1 MAKVGHRSK
10 KESEESFGAYLVA
23 ITPHSDHLGQ
33 RSASHAESKQRM
45 KTIISNRKNEKREG
59 VFDLVKLMSKAE
71 KRNFKLYSTRLDC
84 NEGAKFL
91 ILFDALDSMEQYD
104 EAKVLTLCPTISKQQ
119 LPNLKAHLYKQILI
133 SLRMLGAQHSV
144 SLEIREQ
151 IDFVKILFDKGLYG
165 EAQKMLDKVEKRAKE
180 YEMLSTILDIVELK
194 RQLKV
199 LSYSSEMTQA
209 ADTTA
214 KAADVISEH
223 LNNIAALSRLAVQ
236 CYALHQNIGFA
247 RSQKDL
253 DRLNNYFK
261 PRIEAYEGEPM
272 DFTER
277 FYYYQAKAWYYY
289 ICHRTAQ
296 SYRYALKWVS
306 HFNRKPEMKEIMY
319 DSYMR
324 GYSQVLDGMFLM
336 HKYSAFE
343 RTLKEFEKESKTIG
357 EMNDNAQMI
366 SQGILFTGQLNRCL
380 MSGTYKDGLWI
391 AKNID
396 SYLKKYGERLTIH
409 EKMPLYFKVASLYFG
424 DGNYAKCIEYLAYI
438 IAVKDH
444 NIRRDL
450 QCYARMLNLM
460 ALYDAGLDFNIDY
473 QIRSVYSFI
482 VKMRDMTEMKAELFS
497 FFKSIGSVNAIDLKK
512 EFKNLYERLKPY
524 ENHTYERR
532 TFYYIDLLAWLES
545 KITEKSMGEIVR
557 NRFEASQ
564 ERENNKRDNG

>member
-1 MAKVGHRSK
+1 MGKTSTHK
-10 KESEESFGAYLVA
+10 KS
-23 ITPHSDHLGQ
+23 
-33 RSASHAESKQRM
+33 
-45 KTIISNRKNEKREG
+45 EKREG

-91 ILFDALDSMEQYD
+91 ILFDCLDSLEQYD
-104 EAKVLTLCPTISKQQ
+104 EAKVLALCPTITKQQ

-151 IDFVKILFDKGLYG
+151 IDFVKILFDKGLYSD
-165 EAQKMLDKVEKRAKE
+165 AQKQLEKIEKRAKE
-180 YEMLSTILDIVELK
+180 YEMLSPILDIVELK

-209 ADTTA
+209 ADITA
-214 KAADVISEH
+214 KAAVVISER
-223 LNNIAALSRLAVQ
+223 LNNIANLSRLAVQ
-236 CYALHQNIGFA
+236 CYALHQNLGFA

-261 PRIEAYEGEPM
+261 PRIEAYDGVPM

-289 ICHRTAQ
+289 IGHRTTQ
-296 SYRYALKWVS
+296 SYRYALKWVA

-319 DSYMR
+319 DGYMR
-324 GYSQVLDGMFLM
+324 GYAQVLDGMFLM
-336 HKYSAFE
+336 HKYSAFV
-343 RTLKEFEKESKTIG
+343 RTLEEFEKESKTIG
-357 EMNDNAQMI
+357 ELNDNARMI
-366 SQGILFTGQLNRCL
+366 SQGILFTGQLNKCL
-380 MSGTYKDGLWI
+380 MAGTYKDGLWI

-396 SYLKKYGERLTIH
+396 SYLKKYGERLTLH
-409 EKMPLYFKVASLYFG
+409 EKLPLYYKVANLYFG
-424 DGNYAKCIEYLAYI
+424 DGNYTKCIEYLSFI
-438 IAVKDH
+438 ISVKDH

-482 VKMRDMTEMKAELFS
+482 VKMRDMTEMKDDLLS
-497 FFKSIGSVNAIDLKK
+497 FFKSIGNINALDLKK
-512 EFKNLYERLKPY
+512 EFKKLYERLQPY
-524 ENHTYERR
+524 AKHRYERR
-532 TFYYIDLLAWLES
+532 TFYYIDLLSWLES
-545 KITEKSMGEIVR
+545 KITDKSMGEIVR
-557 NRFEASQ
+557 SHFEASREQ
-564 ERENNKRDNG
+564 ELRKQQNR

>member
-1 MAKVGHRSK
+1 MEKISTHK
-10 KESEESFGAYLVA
+10 KN
-23 ITPHSDHLGQ
+23 D
-33 RSASHAESKQRM
+33 
-45 KTIISNRKNEKREG
+45 KREG

-71 KRNFKLYSTRLDC
+71 KRNFKLYSTRLGS

-91 ILFDALDSMEQYD
+91 LLFDCLDAMEQYD
-104 EAKVLTLCPTISKQQ
+104 EAKVLALCPSISKQQ
-119 LPNLKAHLYKQILI
+119 LPNLKAHLYRQILI
-133 SLRMLGAQHSV
+133 SLRMLGAQHSI

-165 EAQKMLDKVEKRAKE
+165 EAQKMLEKAEKRAKE
-180 YEMLSTILDIVELK
+180 HEMLSAILDIVELK

-209 ADTTA
+209 ADITA
-214 KAADVISEH
+214 KAASVISEH
-223 LNNIAALSRLAVQ
+223 LSNIASLSRLAVQ
-236 CYALHQNIGFA
+236 CYALHQNLGFA
-247 RSQKDL
+247 RSQKDI
-253 DRLNNYFK
+253 DRLNSYFIPK
-261 PRIEAYEGEPM
+261 IEAFEGKDM
-272 DFTER
+272 NFTER

-289 ICHRTAQ
+289 ICHKTGL
-296 SYRYALKWVS
+296 SYRYALKWVA
-306 HFNRKPEMKEIMY
+306 HFNANPEMKEVMY

-336 HKYSAFE
+336 HKYSAFN
-343 RTLKEFEKESKTIG
+343 RTLEEFMHESQSVG
-357 EMNDNAQMI
+357 QLNDNAQMI
-366 SQGILFTGQLNRCL
+366 SQGILFTGQLNKCL
-380 MSGTYKDGLWI
+380 MAGTYKDGLWI

-396 SYLKKYGERLTIH
+396 SYLKRYGDRLTLH

-424 DGNYAKCIEYLAYI
+424 DGNYTKCIENLSYI

-482 VKMRDMTEMKAELFS
+482 VKMKDMTEMKSEMFS

-524 ENHTYERR
+524 ENHPYERR
-532 TFYYIDLLAWLES
+532 TFYYLDLLSWLES
-545 KITEKSMGEIVR
+545 KITGRSLGEIVR
-557 NRFEASQ
+557 SRFEASQ
-564 ERENNKRDNG
+564 ERENNKRHNNA